1 MILENNQKIYEIS
14 DSKDFVFEDETNY
27 GNLDFTLKSETYKII
42 GACMEVHNELG
53 PGFHEIVYK
62 DALEIEFNIQKISY
76 EREKMFKLFY
86 KGFDLNRNYKADFL
100 VIDRIILEV
109 KADSAEFKT
118 HSRQVLNYLAS
129 SGMKIGLYVN
139 FGSSKLKYNRMI
151 L

>member
-1 MILENNQKIYEIS
+1 LENNQKIYEIS
-14 DSKDFVFEDETNY
+14 DPENIICEDEINY
-27 GNLDFTLKSETYKII
+27 GNSDFILKPETYKII

-53 PGFHEIVYK
+53 TGFHEIVYK
-62 DALEIEFNIQKISY
+62 DALEIEFNIQKIPF
-76 EREKMFKLFY
+76 EREKMFKLFC

-100 VIDRIILEV
+100 VIDQIILEV
-109 KADSAEFKT
+109 KADTAEFKT